1 MTIFKVMSAFYTAE
15 KTKRSKP
22 TEMFQDVYDKL
33 PKNLEAQQNELLN
46 HLKTYKNEYP
56 LDLFQKL

>member
-1 MTIFKVMSAFYTAE
+1 MSSFYVAE

-22 TEMFQDVYDKL
+22 TEMFNDVYDKL
-33 PKNLEAQQNELLN
+33 PKNLEKQQADLLN